1 MSTPTEPE
9 KSPTEPKT
17 SPTEPRFQS
26 TEPTVNDARSLSDLL
41 APLTS
46 VTDRG
51 LACGDTTVSW
61 RDHLRDASAR
71 GAAIRGLLDPARP
84 LHVGVALPNSIEY
97 CALLAAAV
105 LEGFVVV
112 GLNTTRRGE
121 ALARDVATAD
131 CQLILVDDSTADLFD
146 GLDLPAPILD
156 INGARWTE
164 LVAAQPIPDE
174 VVVPRRDPDDLVML
188 IFTSGTTGSPK
199 AVRCSHRKFAAPGVM
214 LAQRFG
220 MGPTD
225 VVYLSMPLFHSNAT
239 IAGWAVAL
247 AARASVALR
256 PSFSARGF
264 IADLHRYRVTYANYV
279 GKPLHYVLA
288 VPPADEDADCSLR
301 IMYGNEASAAD
312 RAAFAQ
318 RFGCTV
324 IDGFGSTESGVAISR
339 TPDTP
344 ADALGPLVAPVAV
357 VDPETLEPLPPGEV
371 GEIVNTSGPGLF
383 DGYYGDDEA
392 TAERLRGGV
401 YRTGDLGWV
410 GDDGYIRFAGRLGD
424 WARVDGENLGTAPI
438 EAILLRHPA
447 IAQAAV
453 YGVPVEIGDELWAAL
468 VAPGLTPDD
477 LTDFLAAQSDLGPK
491 QWPSHIRLVESLPQT
506 ATFKTVRSSLREEQS
521 PPDWSRV
528 DNRYTSR
535 QKLPV
540 QP

>member
-1 MSTPTEPE
+1 MSGDEGAARIET
-9 KSPTEPKT
+9 
-17 SPTEPRFQS
+17 
-26 TEPTVNDARSLSDLL
+26 PTVNDARSLSDLL

-51 LACGDTTVSW
+51 LRCGDTSVTW

-71 GAAIRGLLDPARP
+71 GDAIRSLLDPARP
-84 LHVGVALPNSIEY
+84 PHVGVALPNSIEY

-105 LEGFVVV
+105 IEGFVVV
-112 GLNTTRRGE
+112 GLNTTRRGD

-131 CQLILVDDSTADLFD
+131 CQLILVDETTADLFD

-156 INGARWTE
+156 INGPQWAG

-174 VVVPRRDPDDLVML
+174 VVVPQRDPDDLVML

-220 MGPTD
+220 MGPGD

-239 IAGWAVAL
+239 IAGWGVAL
-247 AARASVALR
+247 AAGASIALR

-264 IADLHRYRVTYANYV
+264 VDDLHRYGVTYANYV

-288 VPPADEDADCSLR
+288 VPPTAEDAHCALR

-312 RAAFAQ
+312 RAEFAQ

-324 IDGFGSTESGVAISR
+324 IDGFGSTEGGVSISR
-339 TPDTP
+339 TADTP
-344 ADALGPLVAPVAV
+344 ADALGPLVAPIAV
-357 VDPETLEPLPPGEV
+357 VDPETLAPLPSGEV

-392 TAERLRGGV
+392 TAERLRGGA

-410 GDDGYIRFAGRLGD
+410 GDDGYVRFAGRLGD

-447 IAQAAV
+447 ITQAAV

-468 VAPGLTPDD
+468 VAPGLTPED

-491 QWPSHIRLVESLPQT
+491 QWPRHVRLVDELPQT
-506 ATFKTVRSSLREEQS
+506 ATFKTVRSSLREEKS
-521 PPDWSRV
+521 PPDWSRL
-528 DNRYTSR
+528 NGRYSPADGRVPTSR
-535 QKLPV
+535 
-540 QP
+540 